1 MINYA
6 RIVANITTIRKDA
19 QNILEIGSR
28 DGNDAEKL
36 RSLFEIPKDKVYL
49 VEANPDQV
57 PKIKRAYP
65 DANVFDF
72 AISNKTGKTTF
83 NKIKQGNNEVSIGR
97 SSLMERPEIYGDDSE
112 KVEVHTHTGA
122 YLLDQIKEET
132 IDLCKI
138 DVEGHTFE
146 VLESF
151 GEDIHKIKTFHL
163 ECEHVAKWEGQ
174 KLYEVNKAY
183 LESMGYTQIM
193 FMYVWGSVVQ
203 SDSVW
208 AKNDI
213 LKGRS
218 HLNRQ

>member
-6 RIVANITTIRKDA
+6 KIVANTTKLRDQAK
-19 QNILEIGSR
+19 NVLEIGSR

-36 RSLFEIPKDKVYL
+36 RKLFKIEHENVYI
-49 VEANPDQV
+49 VEANPDQT
-57 PKIKRAYP
+57 PKIRSDYP
-65 DANVFDF
+65 QAHVFEF
-72 AISNKTGKTTF
+72 AISNRNGTASF
-83 NKIKQGNNEVSIGR
+83 NKVRPELSEGFIGT
-97 SSLMERPEIYGDDSE
+97 SSLMDRPDFYNDNIE
-112 KVEVHTHTGA
+112 KIDIDVKTGA
-122 YLLDQIKEET
+122 YLLDQIEDQE

-151 GEDIHKIKTFHL
+151 GQHIQRINTFHI
-163 ECEHVAKWEGQ
+163 ESEHVAKWQGQ

-193 FMYVWGSVVQ
+193 FMYVWGGIIQ

-208 AKNDI
+208 AKNSI
-213 LKGRS
+213 LRV
-218 HLNRQ
+218 